1 MTDRQ
6 FAEDVVRRLRAAG
19 FEALFAGGCVR
30 DELLGLAPADYD
42 VATSARPEQVTP
54 LFRRTVEVGASFGV
68 VEAIGPRRP
77 DGSYPKVQIATF
89 RSDGAYTDGRRPDA
103 VTFSTAEEDAR
114 RRDFTI
120 NGMFLDP
127 LDGRVI
133 DYVGGQA
140 DLNAKILR
148 AIGDPHDRFREDKL
162 RLMRAVRMAARF
174 GFPIEDTTAAAIREM
189 AAQLPVVSAERIAE
203 ELRKMLVH
211 PNRVWALRQ
220 LDELGLL
227 RHIIREVGPGQD
239 AGVWDHTLKMLA
251 ALEGPVSF
259 PLALAVVLH
268 WVGRRPAGAVCRRLK
283 LSNVETARVEWL
295 VGMGR
300 SLGVARTLKPSRL
313 YPVLVHP
320 GIGELLAVHRADA
333 LASGWSMADVEFCEG
348 LLRDTPIEVLNPPP
362 LLTGDDLIAL
372 GWEQGPV
379 FKKVLDAVREAQLD
393 GTIATKEEAIRLA
406 EEIRNHHKDA

>member
-220 LDELGLL
+220 LGELGLL

>member
-30 DELLGLAPADYD
+30 DELLGVAPADYD

-77 DGSYPKVQIATF
+77 DGSHPKVQIATF

-103 VTFSTAEEDAR
+103 VTFSTAEEDAQ

-120 NGMFLDP
+120 NGMFFDP

-140 DLNAKILR
+140 DLRAKVLR
-148 AIGDPHDRFREDKL
+148 AIGEPRDRFREDKL

-174 GFPIEDTTAAAIREM
+174 GFWIEAATAAAVREM
-189 AAQLPVVSAERIAE
+189 AAQLPVVSAERIAD

-211 PNRVWALRQ
+211 PKRAWAVGQ
-220 LDELGLL
+220 LADFGLL
-227 RHIIREVGPGQD
+227 RHILPE
-239 AGVWDHTLKMLA
+239 AGTAPFPALA
-251 ALEGPVSF
+251 ALAEPVSA
-259 PLALAVVLH
+259 PLAIATLLVAA
-268 WVGRRPAGAVCRRLK
+268 GRRVAGKACRRLR
-283 LSNVETARVEWL
+283 LANVETDRVEWL
-295 VGMGR
+295 VDR
-300 SLGVARTLKPSRL
+300 HAALADAETQRPSRL
-313 YPVLVHP
+313 YPLLIHP
-320 GIGELLAVHRADA
+320 GIAELLALHRAEA
-333 LASGWSMADVEFCEG
+333 VAAGSPITPVEFCERV
-348 LLRDTPIEVLNPPP
+348 LRETPAEVLNPPP

-372 GWEQGPV
+372 GWPQGPL
-379 FKKVLDAVREAQLD
+379 FKVVLDAVRAAQLD
-393 GTIATKEEAIRLA
+393 GTIRTREEAIRLA
-406 EEIRNHHKDA
+406 EEKRGDHESHE

>member
-1 MTDRQ
+1 MMTDRQ

-120 NGMFLDP
+120 NGMFFDP
-127 LDGRVI
+127 IDGRVI

-140 DLNAKILR
+140 DLQAKILR
-148 AIGDPHDRFREDKL
+148 AIGEPRDRFREDKL

-174 GFPIEDTTAAAIREM
+174 GFPIEAATAAAIREM

-227 RHIIREVGPGQD
+227 RHILPEAGAGPFPILS
-239 AGVWDHTLKMLA
+239 ALA
-251 ALEGPVSF
+251 EPVSV
-259 PLALAVVLH
+259 PLALAALLTTAGKRV
-268 WVGRRPAGAVCRRLK
+268 AGAACRRLR
-283 LSNVETARVEWL
+283 LANVETDRVEWL
-295 VGMGR
+295 VDR
-300 SLGVARTLKPSRL
+300 HEALRDAETQRPSRL
-313 YPVLVHP
+313 YPLLIHP
-320 GIGELLAVHRADA
+320 GIAELLALHRAEA
-333 LASGWSMADVEFCEG
+333 VAAGSPITHVEFCERV
-348 LLRDTPIEVLNPPP
+348 LRETPAEVLNPPP

-372 GWEQGPV
+372 GWPQGPV
-379 FKKVLDAVREAQLD
+379 FKKVLDAVRAAQFD
-393 GTIATKEEAIRLA
+393 GLIRTREEAIRLA
-406 EEIRNHHKDA
+406 EEKRRDHE